1 MYSSRTTSLYIQR
14 QRGAAMMIMLVIMI
28 IGVITF
34 LVGALSNSTLK
45 SARDQ
50 QAADVL
56 VQARDALIGR
66 AVSDAS
72 HPGSLP
78 CPDSHP
84 PGNPP
89 GSPAA
94 ALEGTSDPMS
104 GNDCPNYLGR
114 LPWKTLG
121 LPDLRDG
128 NGERLW
134 YALSRTL
141 RDSIS
146 AQPINS
152 DTQGWLSL
160 TGTITLNN
168 VAAIVFAPGAALCG
182 QSRTTSATA
191 NQYLETVSTISA
203 TAPTAITVRAASNDC
218 SNQPY
223 NDNLLA
229 ITTDQIF
236 QPVEMRIAR
245 EVKVCLDE
253 YAAAPVLT
261 NGNLPSLKYPWAA
274 TVNPLSYAG
283 NYGTLFGRIP
293 YLQPDT
299 STSPPSAPATS
310 LSAALNA
317 LQTSL
322 NNFVANGNATNQ
334 TALIN
339 AGNYVTSL
347 QNSIPSISSTIY
359 TAGDWGQE
367 FANGQHTQSG
377 VQTKITSAI
386 TALAPYLPASSDPTM
401 PPGWTASCIS
411 LFSSQYWPDWQEM
424 VFYQVADG
432 YRPNGSL
439 SCITPSNNC
448 LSIIGPASNA
458 AGSGSYRAVVI
469 VARKNISAISRT
481 PPTNVAAYLDQ
492 NSVQNNL
499 LPQGSSINVPP
510 YNTFRP
516 IDPSFQTV
524 NDLVQCLDGNVNC
537 K

>member
-1 MYSSRTTSLYIQR
+1 MYSSRTTHTTLQR
-14 QRGAAMMIMLVIMI
+14 QRGAAMMIMLIIMI
-28 IGVITF
+28 IGIVTF
-34 LVGALSNSTLK
+34 LAGALSNSSLK

-50 QAADVL
+50 QAANVL

-78 CPDSHP
+78 CPDNTNTGIADSFI
-84 PGNPP
+84 
-89 GSPAA
+89 GS
-94 ALEGTSDPMS
+94 
-104 GNDCPNYLGR
+104 NCPNYIGH

-134 YALSRTL
+134 YALSPTL
-141 RDSIS
+141 RDSNA

-152 DTQGWLSL
+152 DTPGWLSL

-168 VAAIVFAPGAALCG
+168 VAAIVFAPGAAICG
-182 QSRTTSATA
+182 QSRVTNAAT
-191 NQYLETVSTISA
+191 NQYLEALSAVSA
-203 TAPTAITVRAASNDC
+203 TGPTAAVVRTASNDC
-218 SNQPY
+218 SNLPY

-236 QPVEMRIAR
+236 HPVEMRIAH
-245 EVKVCLDE
+245 EVKTCLDE

-274 TVNPLSYAG
+274 TVSPLSYAG
-283 NYGTLFGRIP
+283 SYGTLFGRIP

-310 LSAALNA
+310 LSVALNA

-339 AGNYVTSL
+339 AGNYVSSL

-377 VQTKITSAI
+377 VQSKINSAI
-386 TALAPYLPASSDPTM
+386 TALAPYLPAPSDTTM

-432 YRPNGSL
+432 YRPNGTL
-439 SCITPSNNC
+439 SCGSTC
-448 LSIIGPASNA
+448 LSIIGSGNNS

-469 VARKNISAISRT
+469 VARKDLGTLPRT
-481 PPTNVAAYLDQ
+481 NTVVTDYLE
-492 NSVQNNL
+492 
-499 LPQGSSINVPP
+499 SINLKPSQLSPANP

-516 IDPSFQTV
+516 IDSNFQTV
-524 NDLVQCLDGNVNC
+524 NDLVLCIDGKVNC